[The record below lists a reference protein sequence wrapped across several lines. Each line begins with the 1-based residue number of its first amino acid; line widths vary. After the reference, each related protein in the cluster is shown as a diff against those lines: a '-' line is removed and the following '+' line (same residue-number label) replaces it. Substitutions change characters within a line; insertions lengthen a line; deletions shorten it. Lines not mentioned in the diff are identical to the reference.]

1 MNILSLDHI
10 VLTVRNIDVSVHF
23 YTTVMGMALSVFG
36 ENRKALSF
44 GSQKINL
51 HEFTKEF
58 QPKALNPTPGCS
70 DLCFLTPTPMR
81 DVIANLQ
88 SQRVEI
94 VEGPVQKMGAIGHIL
109 SVYIRDPDGNLIEIA
124 NPLY

>member
-1 MNILSLDHI
+1 
-10 VLTVRNIDVSVHF
+10 
-23 YTTVMGMALSVFG
+23 MALSVFG

-58 QPKALNPTPGCS
+58 QPKALNSTPGCS

-81 DVIANLQ
+81 DFIGNLQ

-94 VEGPVQKMGAIGHIL
+94 VEGPVQKMGTIVHIL